1 MSISEKIKA
10 INNKIEQNK
19 AWYNLNR
26 QTAKISALSSG
37 NVSKYEF
44 LTGTSVFPKKDFLE
58 KAATLKRFEYSPL
71 GKAFKNRLM
80 LLKSRLMVINKKED
94 KRNRLL
100 NPIIRTNKNYRNKME
115 NALLHLPKKI

>member
-10 INNKIEQNK
+10 INNKIEQSK

-44 LTGTSVFPKKDFLE
+44 LTGTSV
-58 KAATLKRFEYSPL
+58 
-71 GKAFKNRLM
+71 
-80 LLKSRLMVINKKED
+80 
-94 KRNRLL
+94 
-100 NPIIRTNKNYRNKME
+100 
-115 NALLHLPKKI
+115 LPKKIS